1 MRVLLVE
8 DDEMIGTDL
17 NRALQGS
24 GWSVDWVK
32 DGELAQSALTD
43 GGYACVLLDLGLP
56 ERDGI
61 EVLRIARL
69 RGDTTPV
76 VVLSARFAINDR
88 IAGLDVGADDYL
100 PKPFDFQELLARM
113 RAVVRRRGGAAQSIL
128 GGVAVRLD
136 LSTREALRSDGE
148 REVLTAREFTLL
160 HALLERPGVVLSRD
174 QLEHRIYGWGEEVQS
189 NAVAVLI
196 HGLRRKLGADAIRTV
211 RGLGWRVAE

>member
-17 NRALQGS
+17 KRALQGA

-32 DGELAQSALTD
+32 DGRLAQSALAD

-56 ERDGI
+56 ARDGI
-61 EVLRIARL
+61 DVLRNARL
-69 RGDTTPV
+69 GGDTTPV
-76 VVLSARFAINDR
+76 LVLSARFAINDR

-128 GGVAVRLD
+128 GSLSVRLD
-136 LSTREALRSDGE
+136 LSTREALRSDGQ

-160 HALLERPGVVLSRD
+160 HALLERPGVVLTRN

-196 HGLRRKLGADAIRTV
+196 HGLRRKLGADSIRTV

>member
-17 NRALQGS
+17 NRALQGA

-32 DGELAQSALTD
+32 NGELAQSAMTD

-61 EVLRIARL
+61 QVLRIARS

-113 RAVVRRRGGAAQSIL
+113 RAVVRRRGGAAHSIL
-128 GGVAVRLD
+128 GGVSVRLD
-136 LSTREALRSDGE
+136 LSTREALRSDG
-148 REVLTAREFTLL
+148 RRDILTAREFTLL
-160 HALLERPGVVLSRD
+160 HALLERPGAVLSRD

-196 HGLRRKLGADAIRTV
+196 HGLRRKLGAESIRTV
-211 RGLGWRVAE
+211 RGLGWRAAD

>member
-1 MRVLLVE
+1 MC
-8 DDEMIGTDL
+8 
-17 NRALQGS
+17 AYC
-24 GWSVDWVK
+24 WSN
-32 DGELAQSALTD
+32 ELAQSALED

-61 EVLRIARL
+61 EVLRNARL

-76 VVLSARFAINDR
+76 LVLSARFAINDR
-88 IAGLDVGADDYL
+88 IAGLDVGADDHL
-100 PKPFDFQELLARM
+100 PKPFDFQELLAGM
-113 RAVVRRRGGAAQSIL
+113 GAVVRRRGGAAQSIL

-136 LSTREALRSDGE
+136 LSTREALRSDGQ

-160 HALLERPGVVLSRD
+160 HALLERTGAVLSRD

-196 HGLRRKLGADAIRTV
+196 HGLRRKLGADSIRTV

>member
-1 MRVLLVE
+1 VRVLLVE

-17 NRALQGS
+17 NRALQGA

-32 DGELAQSALTD
+32 NGELAQSAMVD

-61 EVLRIARL
+61 QVLRIARS

-113 RAVVRRRGGAAQSIL
+113 RAVMRRRAGVADSIL
-128 GGVAVRLD
+128 GGVSLRLD
-136 LSTREALRSDGE
+136 LATREALRSDG
-148 REVLTAREFTLL
+148 RRDILTAREFTLL
-160 HALLERPGVVLSRD
+160 HALLERPGAVLSRD

-196 HGLRRKLGADAIRTV
+196 HGLRRKLGAESIRTV
-211 RGLGWRVAE
+211 RGLGWRAAD